1 MKTTA
6 LALTLLCAAGAMPS
20 LAQAQEAA
28 AAATLSDKDG
38 NALGTVTFKETPSG
52 FVQVIVELAG
62 VPTGAH
68 GFHIHEKG
76 SCDPAE
82 GFKSAG
88 GHYSGGMKHGVLTE
102 GGPHA
107 GDLPNLNAGPDG
119 VVKVEVFTDL
129 DLARSGRQK
138 PAQGCR
144 RLGRR
149 AARQSRRPRQPAVR
163 RGGRPHRLRRRGV
176 RRRSAFPELVEP

>member
-20 LAQAQEAA
+20 LAQAQEAGA
-28 AAATLSDKDG
+28 TATLSDKDG
-38 NALGTVTFKETPSG
+38 NSLGTVTFKETPSG
-52 FVQVIVELAG
+52 FVQVMVELAG
-62 VPTGAH
+62 VPAGAH

-88 GHYSGGMKHGVLTE
+88 GHYSGGMKHGILTE

-129 DLARSGRQK
+129 ISLDPAGKNPLKDADGSAVVLHANPDDLAS
-138 PAQGCR
+138 
-144 RLGRR
+144 
-149 AARQSRRPRQPAVR
+149 QPAGEA
-163 RGGRPHRLRRRGV
+163 GGRIACGV
-176 RRRSAFPELVEP
+176 VE